1 MLQTAPG
8 LIVTGR
14 YELLRELARGGMGS
28 VWVATDTKL
37 RRSVAIK
44 VMMPTWV
51 DSTDALQRFE
61 REAMAVAQLRSPHV
75 VQIFDYGIEQECPYI
90 VMELMEG
97 EDLRQR
103 LQTQQRLDLET
114 AGRIL
119 VQTAKALSAA
129 HAEGIIH
136 RDLKPGNIF
145 LAKSRDEEIVKV
157 LDFGV
162 AKVDRDPSDNEE
174 RTKAGTL
181 LGTPQY
187 MAPEQAR
194 ALPNID
200 HRADLW
206 SLGVIMYRA
215 LTGRLPFVGKS
226 AADVIVKICTV
237 DPARPTA
244 IAPDLPPEVDRFFK
258 RALAREP
265 DDRFESARA
274 MAIAFSRIAPSSF
287 PSLNMPDP
295 MPDIAEVVRDRQK
308 AQPDMDWDDE
318 DSSPPTRAGKAA
330 AAKPKFV
337 PKATDKAKPGTTP
350 KTPDAPLSEVLG
362 IASRGAAAVADKA
375 ANEPSGSIMDA
386 VGESSGAERAEQAA
400 AAAFDLGASPVDP
413 LGLARGPRPEGSSVS
428 ASGTL
433 SSGLVDATPAAT
445 PTPKTRSP
453 LVWALAVAALGVG
466 LAVVIGSGML
476 SGKAAE
482 EPRHATDAQPAQIA
496 PGTEEQRSPGG
507 PAAPPAT
514 GPATAPSTEPTVA
527 ASSSGASPSTSAATR
542 PAPPDATGAVPGVM
556 FTAKPPATGTLK
568 GPSLPKAKPPAK
580 GGDPFSDRL

>member
-1 MLQTAPG
+1 
-8 LIVTGR
+8 
-14 YELLRELARGGMGS
+14 
-28 VWVATDTKL
+28 
-37 RRSVAIK
+37 
-44 VMMPTWV
+44 
-51 DSTDALQRFE
+51 
-61 REAMAVAQLRSPHV
+61 V
-75 VQIFDYGIEQECPYI
+75 VQIFDYGVENECPYI

-103 LQTQQRLDLET
+103 LQTQQRLDLEV

-162 AKVDRDPSDNEE
+162 AKVDRDAANKEE
-174 RTKAGTL
+174 KTKAGTL

-206 SLGVIMYRA
+206 SLGVILYRA

-226 AADVIVKICTV
+226 AADVIVKICTL
-237 DPARPTA
+237 DPVRATA

-265 DDRFESARA
+265 ADRFESARA
-274 MAIAFSRIAPSSF
+274 MAIAFSRIAPASF

-295 MPDIAEVVRDRQK
+295 MPDIAAVVRDREK

-318 DSSPPTRAGKAA
+318 DSSPPTRASKVGDPP
-330 AAKPKFV
+330 KPRFV
-337 PKATDKAKPGTTP
+337 PKATADKGKPGTSANATA
-350 KTPDAPLSEVLG
+350 DAPLAEALG
-362 IASRGAAAVADKA
+362 IGSRSAGADKA
-375 ANEPSGSIMDA
+375 PAVDTSGSIMDA
-386 VGESSGAERAEQAA
+386 LNESSDAGGAAGDAGADAAE

-413 LGLARGPRPEGSSVS
+413 LGLAKGPSPEQPRLS

-433 SSGLVDATPAAT
+433 SSGLVDATPVAT
-445 PTPKTRSP
+445 PTPKKRSA
-453 LVWALAVAALGVG
+453 LVWAVGVAALGVG
-466 LAVVIGSGML
+466 VAIVLGSGL
-476 SGKAAE
+476 LGGKGAQDPSRLADPQPTQGAQAA
-482 EPRHATDAQPAQIA
+482 PDRSSSTGPVAAPATASSQ
-496 PGTEEQRSPGG
+496 
-507 PAAPPAT
+507 APPA
-514 GPATAPSTEPTVA
+514 A
-527 ASSSGASPSTSAATR
+527 ASSSGAPSLSASSASALPQGSPEPTVSTPGLR
-542 PAPPDATGAVPGVM
+542 P
-556 FTAKPPATGTLK
+556 TAKPSTTGAKK
-568 GPSLPKAKPPAK
+568 GTAAPTAVTPPK
-580 GGDPFSDRL
+580 GGDPFSERL